1 MKSKIHEYLKKVNK
15 TMSKKSIL
23 IVAVIISGF
32 QTLYACEQQSNTEIV
47 QNQITEKTDTIK
59 VYGNCGMCKKR
70 IEGALTKVKGIQ
82 SANWD
87 VDTKMLTVTYDE
99 SKINLD
105 DIHQKVADVGH
116 DSDKAKAK
124 DSVYNGL
131 MGCCQY
137 ERPKQK

>member
-1 MKSKIHEYLKKVNK
+1 M
-15 TMSKKSIL
+15 KKSIL
-23 IVAVIISGF
+23 IVAVIISGI
-32 QTLYACEQQSNTEIV
+32 QTLSACEQQSNTEIV

-70 IEGALTKVKGIQ
+70 IEGALTKVKGVQ

-87 VDTKMLTVTYDE
+87 VATKMLTVTYDE

-116 DSDKAKAK
+116 DTDKVQAK

-137 ERPKQK
+137 ERPKHK

>member
-1 MKSKIHEYLKKVNK
+1 MKKA
-15 TMSKKSIL
+15 IL
-23 IVAVIISGF
+23 ISAVIISGF
-32 QTLYACEQQSNTEIV
+32 QGVTVYGQNSPTKTEQKQVE
-47 QNQITEKTDTIK
+47 QKTDSLK

-70 IEGALTKVKGIQ
+70 IEGALNDMKGVQ
-82 SANWD
+82 SANWN

-116 DSDKAKAK
+116 DTDKTQAKN
-124 DSVYNGL
+124 SVYNGL